1 MTAGIPLTAVLVL
14 CNVAGRGMFN
24 GKELLIE
31 ERPVLFEIMV
41 VNKPLAAY
49 IAALLVV
56 EDERNTDD

>member
-1 MTAGIPLTAVLVL
+1 
-14 CNVAGRGMFN
+14 MFN